1 MNNIILEDGYN
12 TDYMYSLVIS
22 FFYSLNDISKITIAQ
37 NADVYYL
44 QEYIKNKF
52 IYPIQRGNSI
62 EQRTINKFRLYL
74 FNCGWSN
81 TNILENMPVE
91 IFYKFLIN
99 NIFGY
104 YLYTTHTKYDNICI
118 TDEYIYDNN
127 VNLSI
132 MLEKWFIKNTDK
144 FEQLPYIIPIQID
157 CKVKIDVM
165 EQIKL
170 PEQINSQD
178 TLWAISSLIC
188 KNEEGYYSII
198 INNDMLIAYS
208 DKHIPSNWIIDL
220 TDNNVKEDI
229 MQTIKFVFY
238 KMK

>member
-12 TDYMYSLVIS
+12 TDYIYSLIIS
-22 FFYSLNDISKITIAQ
+22 FFYSLDDMTKIVTTQ
-37 NADVYYL
+37 NIDVYYI
-44 QEYIKNKF
+44 QEYIKIKL
-52 IYPIQRGNSI
+52 IHPLQRGNSI
-62 EQRTINKFRLYL
+62 EQRIINKFRLYL

-81 TNILENMPVE
+81 TNILEHMPIE

-99 NIFGY
+99 NFFGHY
-104 YLYTTHTKYDNICI
+104 IYSPTNKYDMINL
-118 TDEYIYDNN
+118 TDDYIYDTK
-127 VNLSI
+127 VNLST
-132 MLEKWFIKNTDK
+132 MVTNWSIKTLDK
-144 FEQLPYIIPIQID
+144 LDKIPYILPIYIDSKAQID
-157 CKVKIDVM
+157 IM

-170 PEQINSQD
+170 PEEINPQG
-178 TLWAISSLIC
+178 TIWTISSLIC
-188 KNEEGYYSII
+188 KNSNGYYSII

-238 KMK
+238 KLK